1 MIDGR
6 WQKKVWR
13 RGSSYADEGKGRME
27 TSRCNCCSA
36 CMFFPPNLSPA
47 CATLSSLNLHHYHR
61 TKNEQAF
68 REFPFIPH
76 MNSKPWSVFF
86 HLPEKKRAFYYLTER
101 THTPKFW
108 WHKPIQSWSLKQMMT
123 FRITLGIIRNS
134 KKERM
139 CVWYWWFHVFCVGR
153 LIAATSLSAVIG
165 PQSWIG

>member
-1 MIDGR
+1 MTEKGLE
-6 WQKKVWR
+6 
-13 RGSSYADEGKGRME
+13 EGKQLCRWGERTME

-36 CMFFPPNLSPA
+36 CLFLPPNLSPA
-47 CATLSSLNLHHYHR
+47 CATLSFLNLHYDRR
-61 TKNEQAF
+61 TLNEQAF

-86 HLPEKKRAFYYLTER
+86 HLPEKKAFYYLTKT

-108 WHKPIQSWSLKQMMT
+108 WLKPIQSWSLKQMMT

-139 CVWYWWFHVFCVGR
+139 CAWYWWFHVFSVGR
-153 LIAATSLSAVIG
+153 HISATSLSAVIG